1 MIRTFFHLNDNN
13 TTISRE
19 ITGGITTFMTMSYIL
34 FVQPAV
40 LAACGMDSGAV
51 FVATCVAS
59 AVATLIMGIYANYPV
74 ALAPAMGHNFYFAFV
89 AVPMISA
96 KLAQNDPAQA
106 WAIGL
111 GAVCISGILF
121 LILSLFGVR
130 ETIINAIPSSL
141 KNAIAVGI
149 GLLIALVGF
158 EWSGIIESNPGTLLA
173 LTSFKEASSYTYLSL
188 FGLVITASL
197 TVLQV
202 RGSILIGIIL
212 TLIAGL
218 VTGLIG
224 YTGIITADIPSVTP
238 TLFKL
243 DLIGAVK
250 VGIPLIIFV
259 FFFLDL
265 FDTIGTLI
273 GVSEQAG
280 FIDKDGTLPRAKKAL
295 LADAIGTV
303 TGALVGTSTITSYI
317 ESAAGI
323 ATGAR
328 TGLANVVTGV
338 LMLLALFFSP
348 LVEMI
353 GIGIQRDGG
362 ITLYPVIAPA
372 LIMVGFMMMRNVT
385 RIEWDKPAE
394 ALAAFFTLIIM
405 PFGFGITEGISFGF
419 IAYTLFKLLLGER
432 RDVHPILYV
441 FAALFVLRYIFMG

>member
-1 MIRTFFHLNDNN
+1 MINRFFKIRENN
-13 TTISRE
+13 STITRE
-19 ITGGITTFMTMSYIL
+19 AVGGITTFMTMCYIL

-40 LAACGMDSGAV
+40 LAACGMDSASV
-51 FVATCVAS
+51 FVATCISS
-59 AVATLIMGIYANYPV
+59 AIATLTMGFLANYPI

-89 AVPMISA
+89 AVPLIAA
-96 KLAQNDPAQA
+96 KLGEGSPHSA
-106 WAIGL
+106 WAVGL

-121 LILSLFGVR
+121 IALSFFGIR
-130 ETIINAIPSSL
+130 ETIVNAIPSSL

-173 LTSFKEASSYTYLSL
+173 LTSFKSASSYTYLSV
-188 FGLVITASL
+188 FGLIVMA
-197 TVLQV
+197 VLAVMGV
-202 RGSILIGIIL
+202 RGSILIGIIC
-212 TLIAGL
+212 TMTAGIA
-218 VTGLIG
+218 TGLIPYHG
-224 YTGIITADIPSVTP
+224 LVTADIPSIAP
-238 TLFKL
+238 TFFKL
-243 DLIGAVK
+243 DIIGAIK
-250 VGIPLIIFV
+250 VGIPVIIFV

-280 FIDKDGTLPRAKKAL
+280 FIREDGTLPRASKAL
-295 LADAIGTV
+295 LSDAIGTV
-303 TGALVGTSTITSYI
+303 TGAVCGTSTVTSYI

-323 ATGAR
+323 SSGAR
-328 TGLANVVTGV
+328 TGLANIVTGI

-353 GIGIQRDGG
+353 GIGIHRADS

-372 LIMVGFMMMRNVT
+372 LIMVGFMMMRNIV

-394 ALAAFFTLIIM
+394 ALASFFTLIIM

-419 IAYTLFKLLLGER
+419 ISYAVFKTAVR
-432 RDVHPILYV
+432 QWRDVHPVLYI
-441 FAALFVLRYIFMG
+441 FALLFILRYIIAG